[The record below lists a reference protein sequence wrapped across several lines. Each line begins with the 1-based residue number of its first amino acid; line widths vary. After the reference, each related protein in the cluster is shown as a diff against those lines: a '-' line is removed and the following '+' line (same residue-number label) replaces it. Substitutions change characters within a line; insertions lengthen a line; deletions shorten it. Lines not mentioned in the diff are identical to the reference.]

1 MRVLMVASECYPL
14 VKTGGLADVVGA
26 LPAALATSGCACR
39 VMLPAYPSVA
49 ARLSGAKAVA
59 HDADLFGGPAT
70 LLSSKTEGGLD
81 VLALDAPHLF
91 AREGNPYLGPDGH
104 DWPDN
109 HVRYAALCRTA
120 ARYAESAPDGWAAD
134 VVHCHDWQ
142 AGLVPVYL
150 LRAARRP
157 PVVFTI
163 HNIGFPGL
171 FPAEAVSELGLPP
184 ERFDPDGFEYYGQLS
199 FLKAGLVFSDRI
211 TTVSPTYAREL
222 LTPRFGMGFEGVLA
236 ARAADLTGILNG
248 IDDATWNP
256 TGDPHLAAR
265 YDADRLDGKQADRAA
280 LQAEAGLDPDPAAL
294 LACVVSRLTDQKG
307 LDLLAEALPVLLDGG
322 GQLALLGSGMAEM
335 EAQFGALAAA
345 HPGRVSVRI
354 GYDEA
359 LSHRMVA
366 GADAIVVPSRF
377 EPCGL
382 TQLIGLRY
390 GTIPIVARTGG
401 LADSVIDANVAAL
414 RAGVATGFVFEP
426 VDAEGLRHALRRALA
441 AFADRASWRGMMQA
455 AMRQPVGWSRS
466 AAQYRALYN
475 DLAPH
480 AKDTGP

>member
-26 LPAALATSGCACR
+26 LPAALAADGCASR
-39 VMLPAYPSVA
+39 VMLPAYPSVL
-49 ARLSGAKAVA
+49 ARLA
-59 HDADLFGGPAT
+59 DARPVMREDDVFGGPGT
-70 LLSSKTEGGLD
+70 LLSARGEGGLD

-91 AREGNPYLGPDGH
+91 ARDGNPYLGPDGR

-109 HVRYAALCRTA
+109 HRRYAALCAMA
-120 ARYAESAPDGWAAD
+120 ARYADAPPDGWAPD
-134 VVHCHDWQ
+134 IVHCHDWQ
-142 AGLVPVYL
+142 AGLVPVYRM
-150 LRAARRP
+150 RATRRP

-171 FPAEAVSELGLPP
+171 FPAAAVAELGLPP
-184 ERFDPDGFEYYGQLS
+184 ERFAPDGFEYYGHLS
-199 FLKAGLVFSDRI
+199 FLKAGLVFSDRL

-256 TGDPHLAAR
+256 AADAHLAAP
-265 YDADRLDGKQADRAA
+265 YDAARLDGKAADRAA
-280 LQAEAGLDPDPAAL
+280 LQAETGLDPDPAAL

-322 GQLALLGSGMAEM
+322 GQLALLGSGVAEM
-335 EAQFGALAAA
+335 EDAFHALAAA

-359 LSHRMVA
+359 LSHRLVA

-414 RAGVATGFVFEP
+414 QAGVATGFVFEP
-426 VDAEGLRHALRRALA
+426 VDAEGMRHALRRALA
-441 AFADRASWRGMMQA
+441 AFADRTAWRGMIQA
-455 AMRQPVGWSRS
+455 AMRQPVGWTRS

-475 DLAPH
+475 DLAPN
-480 AKDTGP
+480 AKDSGP